1 MSQLIFWV
9 VLTLATVASA
19 DFLSKIVDEVKKEA
33 VGVKK
38 PVLETVVTVGNSQC
52 ENVKKLFGLQYDQL
66 NTKEREPD
74 INKLSLKYVTLSLNV
89 SININDVSR
98 LLPKS
103 PSFNNEQFV
112 IFVHGF
118 TDDPTQNSFATIN
131 KGFMSRGEYNILAL
145 DGSPLIRW
153 LYLRSTTYVRFMGE
167 KLGTI
172 LAQLVKDGLPPAN
185 IHIIGHSLGA
195 HISGFTGKRFTALT
209 GKKVG
214 RITGLDPAGP
224 CFAQLDSSLRI
235 NSTDGDF
242 VDAIHT
248 NGGVAGMKEAVGQVD
263 YYPNEGEQQPGCL
276 LDSCSHSRAWLYFGA
291 SLLNDTIFPAVSCAS
306 WAMFKNG
313 NCNTKDIS
321 YMGIAAR
328 PGVRGTYYLQTS
340 AEGPYGLGID
350 GTVYKNNE
358 GFISGRVLPPIN
370 KASGLF
376 I

>member
-1 MSQLIFWV
+1 MSGMVCWV
-9 VLTLATVASA
+9 VLTLAALASA
-19 DFLSKIVDEVKKEA
+19 DILTKVGNEVTKDIVA
-33 VGVKK
+33 VKK

-52 ENVKKLFGLQYDQL
+52 DAVKKLFGLQYEQMNSKD
-66 NTKEREPD
+66 REPD
-74 INKLSLKYVTLSLNV
+74 LEKLSLKYVTPSLNV
-89 SININDVSR
+89 SIKINDVAR

-103 PSFNNEQFV
+103 PTFNEEQFV
-112 IFVHGF
+112 IFIHGF
-118 TDDPTQNSFATIN
+118 TDDPTQSSFANIN
-131 KGFMSRGEYNILAL
+131 SGFMSRGVYNILAL

-167 KLGTI
+167 KLGSI
-172 LAQLVKDGLPPAN
+172 LAQLVNDGLPPSN

-209 GKKVG
+209 GEKVG

-235 NSTDGDF
+235 NSTDAVF

-276 LDSCSHSRAWLYFGA
+276 LDTCSHARAWLYFGA
-291 SLLNDTIFPAVSCAS
+291 SLLDDTIFPAVSCSS
-306 WAMFKNG
+306 WSMFKKG
-313 NCNTKDIS
+313 KCNSKDVS

-328 PGVRGTYYLQTS
+328 PGTKGTYYLQTT
-340 AEGPYGLGID
+340 ADWPYGRGMDGI
-350 GTVYKNNE
+350 VYENNE
-358 GFISGRVLPPIN
+358 GFVSGHVLPPLKKPSI
-370 KASGLF
+370 GF
-376 I
+376 M